1 MARGK
6 MSTVANFS
14 VVSLSVFL
22 TCQRRRRRGSL
33 FSTNWPASI
42 LTGLSRIEMGASQI
56 NSHVKLSKVKKR
68 TIQIDWFVRSCC
80 VDQCRIVIGQENK
93 LAWLI
98 QSSDQFHYIKL
109 IPSIKETK
117 NKTKNIKLNKNK
129 REEKTVNEMLFKSWD
144 PPSKITC
151 FYDSSWWSK

>member
-1 MARGK
+1 
-6 MSTVANFS
+6 
-14 VVSLSVFL
+14 
-22 TCQRRRRRGSL
+22 
-33 FSTNWPASI
+33 
-42 LTGLSRIEMGASQI
+42 MGASQI

-93 LAWLI
+93 LALLI

-117 NKTKNIKLNKNK
+117 NTKLNKNK
-129 REEKTVNEMLFKSWD
+129 REEKTVNEVLFKS
-144 PPSKITC
+144 
-151 FYDSSWWSK
+151 